1 MLSLIPMYLQSAIVL
16 APLVL
21 IIGIGVFWGKKD
33 YPFAG
38 PFVTMLVTSVTT
50 PALVFKTFSTTQIG
64 ASEMVSVLGATVLGI
79 VLCMALCA
87 VVLKVIGMP
96 VRAMLQLASFPN
108 AGNLGLPI
116 SYLAYGDVGLSTAV
130 AFFAIVSFLTHTVGV
145 RTLPNTQGV
154 GSWKSPILL
163 ACATAIGLRVFSVPV
178 PDVLLETAG
187 MLGAC
192 TVPLMLLSL
201 GHALALIP
209 RTSLRAGAVVG
220 VIRLAVGALV
230 GYGMIGLLPLPAAV
244 GGTLALQLSMP
255 CAVVSYMYVRRFTD
269 MHDVAA
275 GAVLVSTVTFLLY
288 VPVLILV
295 AR

>member
-1 MLSLIPMYLQSAIVL
+1 
-16 APLVL
+16 
-21 IIGIGVFWGKKD
+21 
-33 YPFAG
+33 
-38 PFVTMLVTSVTT
+38 
-50 PALVFKTFSTTQIG
+50 
-64 ASEMVSVLGATVLGI
+64 
-79 VLCMALCA
+79 
-87 VVLKVIGMP
+87 
-96 VRAMLQLASFPN
+96 
-108 AGNLGLPI
+108 
-116 SYLAYGDVGLSTAV
+116 
-130 AFFAIVSFLTHTVGV
+130 
-145 RTLPNTQGV
+145 
-154 GSWKSPILL
+154 
-163 ACATAIGLRVFSVPV
+163 
-178 PDVLLETAG
+178 

-230 GYGMIGLLPLPAAV
+230 GYGVIGLLPLPAAV